1 MMMIVNIARY
11 LPHLCS
17 ILVEFDA
24 SSHHISTNVHAIV
37 FYFHIRKQDV
47 IIYDTPQPTAN
58 SYWVASGVG
67 GGGGYYIEDI
77 TFVSMTDDVYNTSA

>member
-1 MMMIVNIARY
+1 MIMMMMMMMIVNIARY

-37 FYFHIRKQDV
+37 FISTSENKMSLSTIHHNQ
-47 IIYDTPQPTAN
+47 QLL
-58 SYWVASGVG
+58 G
-67 GGGGYYIEDI
+67 GGGGGGGGII
-77 TFVSMTDDVYNTSA
+77 